1 MNRQYL
7 CETTLAGLRPLGV
20 GGRRVQESWHEI
32 DAAIRTSL
40 GDTHAR
46 LFAEPIIGES
56 GIAWFAEAEGA
67 ATPYSALPP
76 DERATLLA
84 EVEAR
89 LQPLRGR
96 VEQLKADSSP
106 ASRRLGETLERALS
120 VPSPGEG
127 REFLYAV
134 RTGEGAAL
142 EPVLV
147 NWGTRDDLPE
157 PPLGVLQ
164 DFLRGEALRLRTPP
178 PPPPGPV
185 VTPPSPLPPIPGTAS
200 VATMPPPV
208 MLVAAE
214 SAFPWWIPLW
224 LLFALLVG
232 TILYLLLTACGI
244 RGPFGV
250 LRTFCEA
257 EAAPVSGLRQARER
271 GSELEQLLADLE
283 VQTAS
288 LPRCDGLNPRGT
300 GSARNEI
307 ERLNRRVEAAGGSV
321 GEVALTLS
329 WDGDADLDLRV
340 VCPDG
345 AVVFFQ
351 NRTAPGCGSARLD
364 VDANASQVR
373 PGPIENVTWGE
384 SAPPG
389 HYRVEVHNYKGRS
402 AGDQPVPFRLRVK
415 QGNQERIL
423 EGSAT
428 PGQPPVVMQELDVQ

>member
-32 DAAIRTSL
+32 DAAVRTSL
-40 GDTHAR
+40 GDAHAR

-56 GIAWFAEAEGA
+56 GIAWFAEAEGEA
-67 ATPYSALPP
+67 VPYSALQP
-76 DERATLLA
+76 DEQASLLA
-84 EVEAR
+84 EAEVR
-89 LQPLRGR
+89 LQPLRER
-96 VEQLKADSSP
+96 AEALKADSSP

-120 VPSPGEG
+120 VPSPGQA
-127 REFLYAV
+127 RDFLYAV
-134 RTGEGAAL
+134 RTGHGV

-178 PPPPGPV
+178 PPLAEPVAIPP
-185 VTPPSPLPPIPGTAS
+185 PLPPMPGPAG
-200 VATMPPPV
+200 VATMPAPV

-244 RGPFGV
+244 RGPFGI

-283 VQTAS
+283 IQTAS

-307 ERLNRRVEAAGGSV
+307 ERLNRQVEEAGGSV

-345 AVVFFQ
+345 AVVYFQ
-351 NRTAPGCGSARLD
+351 NRTAPGCGNARLD

-384 SAPPG
+384 NAPPG

-415 QGNQERIL
+415 QGNQEQIL

-428 PGQPPVVMQELDVQ
+428 PGQPPVVVQEFDVQ